1 MKRLFLIVLA
11 VILAFSAAACTQKEE
26 PAEVQQTVEEK
37 QVEEPAVV
45 DVYAYDSFVSEWG
58 PGPAIKEGFE
68 KAHGITVNLH
78 SIGDSGQ
85 VLQRAILEKDDP
97 QADVI
102 IGIDNNML
110 SQALDARILMPYE
123 SPQLAHIEEDLYF
136 DPSFHVLPYD
146 YGFFSLIYNSDQLE
160 TPPASLEDLT
170 NDEYEKSI
178 ILMDPRTSSP
188 GLGFLLWT
196 IAVYGDE
203 FTDYWQRLKPS
214 VLTVTDGWDTGY
226 GLYTN
231 GEAPL
236 VLSYTTSPPYHV
248 EYEETYYNLA
258 AMFDEGHYLQIEGAG
273 ILDGAEHVEEAQ
285 LFIDYLLSKE
295 AQEIIPLTN
304 WMYPVR
310 DDAELPDSYEYAPK
324 AEKVLN
330 LDAQEIEENLDSWI
344 DQWLE
349 VMSR

>member
-1 MKRLFLIVLA
+1 MKRLFSVVLA
-11 VILAFSAAACTQKEE
+11 VTLVFFTAACTKSEE
-26 PAEVQQTVEEK
+26 PAQQPVQAQEVQK
-37 QVEEPAVV
+37 AEPDSI

-68 KAHGITVNLH
+68 NATGIELNLH

-97 QADVI
+97 KADVI

-110 SQALDARILMPYE
+110 FQALEADILISYE
-123 SPQLAHIEEDLYF
+123 SPQLEHIDRALHF

-146 YGFFSLIYNSDQLE
+146 YGYFAMIYNEQMTDTVPS
-160 TPPASLEDLT
+160 SLEDLT
-170 NDEYEKSI
+170 SEEYEKRI

-196 IAVYGDE
+196 VAAYGDD
-203 FTDYWQRLKPS
+203 FTEYWERLKPS

-226 GLYTN
+226 GLFTN

-236 VLSYTTSPPYHV
+236 VLSYTTSPAYHV
-248 EYEETYYNLA
+248 EYEEVYQFLP

-273 ILDGAEHVEEAQ
+273 ILKGADNPDGAK
-285 LFIDYLLSKE
+285 LFMDYLLSTE

-310 DDAELPDSYEYAPK
+310 DDLELPASYAYAPK
-324 AEKVLN
+324 AGKVLN
-330 LDAQEIEENLDSWI
+330 LDPEEIENNLELWV